1 MGCKF
6 MEDEI
11 ESIQQEHDACEMK
24 TPDDHKIMF
33 RALENPLRR
42 KIVRSIGA
50 FGKTKNEIMKEIQ
63 ISESQLKFQLD
74 FLVKE
79 CYAEVDGDKCRLNSK
94 GLQELLANI
103 K

>member
-1 MGCKF
+1 MT
-6 MEDEI
+6 DEI
-11 ESIQQEHDACEMK
+11 ESIPQEPDACEMK
-24 TPDDHKIMF
+24 TLNDHRIMF

-42 KIVRSIGA
+42 KIVKSIGA
-50 FGKTKNEIMKEIQ
+50 FGKTKNEIMNELK

-74 FLVKE
+74 FLIKE
-79 CYAEVDGDKCRLNSK
+79 CYAQLDGDKYRLNSK

>member
-1 MGCKF
+1 MN
-6 MEDEI
+6 DEI
-11 ESIQQEHDACEMK
+11 EPILPPEHDVCEMK
-24 TPDDHKIMF
+24 TPRDHKCMF

-42 KIVRSIGA
+42 KIVKSIGA
-50 FGKTKNEIMKEIQ
+50 FGTNRNKIMKELG

-74 FLVKE
+74 YLVKE
-79 CYAEVDGDKCRLNSK
+79 CYAEVERENVRLNTK

>member
-1 MGCKF
+1 MP
-6 MEDEI
+6 DEI
-11 ESIQQEHDACEMK
+11 ESIPQEPDACEMK
-24 TPDDHKIMF
+24 TPHDHRIMF
-33 RALENPLRR
+33 KALENPQRR

-50 FGKTKNEIMKEIQ
+50 FGKTKNEIMNELK

-74 FLVKE
+74 FLIKE
-79 CYAEVDGDKCRLNSK
+79 CYAQVDGDKYRLNSK

>member
-1 MGCKF
+1 MT
-6 MEDEI
+6 DEI
-11 ESIQQEHDACEMK
+11 ESIPQEPDTCEMK
-24 TPDDHKIMF
+24 TPNDHRIMF
-33 RALENPLRR
+33 RALENPQRR

-50 FGKTKNEIMKEIQ
+50 FGKTKNELMNELK

-74 FLVKE
+74 FLIKE
-79 CYAEVDGDKCRLNSK
+79 CYAEVDGNKYRLNSK

>member
-1 MGCKF
+1 MK
-6 MEDEI
+6 DEI
-11 ESIQQEHDACEMK
+11 DSLPQEPDACEIK
-24 TPDDHKIMF
+24 TPKDHRIMF
-33 RALENPLRR
+33 KALENPMRR
-42 KIVRSIGA
+42 KIVKSIGV
-50 FGKTKNEIMKEIQ
+50 FGKTRKEILKDLG

-79 CYAEVDGDKCRLNSK
+79 CYAELDGEKCRLNAK